1 MKLVIA
7 EKPSVAT
14 SLARVIGA
22 NNRQTGYYEGNGYL
36 VSWCIGH
43 LVELSAPERYD
54 ERYAKWRLEDLP
66 ILPNHFL
73 YEVSSDT
80 KKQYQTLKSLMERK
94 DVETL
99 VCATDAGR
107 EGELIFRLVYN
118 QCRCKKPFERL
129 WISSME
135 DTAIRKGFEKLRPG
149 REYDSLYEAALCR
162 ERADWI
168 VGMNATR
175 LFSCLYN
182 QPLSVGRVMTPTLA
196 MVVMRDA
203 QISAFRPEPYWT
215 VQIMIG
221 ELRASSRH
229 FSTKSDADSL
239 LRQCNESKEAVV
251 LQTEIKEKLEKP
263 PLLYDLT
270 SLQRDANRILGFT
283 AQQTLDNAQALY
295 EKKLVTYPRTDSR
308 YLTEDMQG
316 MLPALIS
323 KVAEKYGCTGDD
335 VHTEPVHPTSLFDSS
350 KVSDHHAIIP
360 TETMCES
367 DINSLPPGEK
377 AILQLVSVRLLCA
390 SAKDHRYSEAMVK
403 IGCGAEEF
411 TEKGKTVLVPGW
423 KAIWQHFYPDKKKE
437 DDTLSQIP
445 AEASTVNID
454 SAEVKEGKTS
464 PPKHYTEDTLLSAM
478 ETAGADEIPEE
489 AERKGLGTP
498 ATRAATIEKLVQR
511 GFMERKGDR
520 KTKHLIATDKG
531 NSLVTVMPEQIQS
544 ASMTAEWEQKLLA
557 IECGEYDPADFMDG
571 IAGMIAGLVANYEKV
586 KGAETLMS
594 RNKVIGTCPHC
605 GAEVLEKQKG
615 WFCSNRECRFIL
627 WKDNA
632 YFTKIGKRL
641 TSQIVEKL
649 LRDKRVHLKDCKSQK
664 TGKTY
669 NADLI
674 LIIEADGRPQF
685 SLEFDKPKGESD
697 GGKSR

>member
-7 EKPSVAT
+7 EKPSVAQT
-14 SLARVIGA
+14 LAKVLGA
-22 NNRQTGYYEGNGYL
+22 NKHQDGYLEGGGYL
-36 VSWCIGH
+36 VSWCVGH
-43 LVELSAPERYD
+43 LVELSPPERYD

-66 ILPNHFL
+66 ILPDPFL
-73 YEVSSDT
+73 YEVSSDK

-94 DVETL
+94 DVESL

-135 DTAIRKGFEKLRPG
+135 DTAIRKGFEKLKPG
-149 REYDSLYEAALCR
+149 REFDSLYEAALCR

-168 VGMNATR
+168 VDMNATR

-196 MVVMRDA
+196 LVVMRDA
-203 QISAFRPEPYWT
+203 KISAFRPEPFWT
-215 VQIMIG
+215 VQICVG
-221 ELRASSRH
+221 DLKASSRH
-229 FSTKSDADSL
+229 FSTKTDAESL
-239 LRQCNESKEAVV
+239 LRQCNEAKEAVV
-251 LQTEIKEKLEKP
+251 LKTEIKEKLEKP
-263 PLLYDLT
+263 SLLYDLT
-270 SLQRDANRILGFT
+270 SLQRDANRMLGFT

-308 YLTEDMQG
+308 YLTEDMQDK
-316 MLPALIS
+316 LPTLIS
-323 KVAEKYGCTGDD
+323 EVAKKFGYTGDSIC
-335 VHTEPVHPTSLFDSS
+335 TEPAHPTSLFDGS

-403 IGCGAEEF
+403 ISCGAEEF

-445 AEASTVNID
+445 AEGSTVNID
-454 SAEVKEGKTS
+454 SAELKEGKTS

-478 ETAGADEIPEE
+478 STAGADEVPED

-498 ATRAATIEKLVQR
+498 ATRAATIEKLIQR
-511 GFMERKGDR
+511 GFIERRGEK
-520 KTKHLIATDKG
+520 KTKYLIATDLG

-557 IECGEYDPADFMDG
+557 IEHGEYAASDFMYG
-571 IAGMIAGLVANYEKV
+571 IAGMIAGLVGDYEKV
-586 KGAETLMS
+586 KGADTLMS
-594 RNKVIGTCPHC
+594 GNRVVGTCPYC
-605 GAEVLEKQKG
+605 GAEVLERQKG
-615 WFCSNRECRFIL
+615 WFCSNKTCRFVL
-627 WKDNA
+627 WKDNS
-632 YFTKIGKRL
+632 YFAKIGKQP
-641 TSQIVEKL
+641 TSHIVEKL
-649 LRDKRVHLKDCKSQK
+649 LKDKRVRLKDCKSQK

-669 NADLI
+669 NADI
-674 LIIEADGRPQF
+674 LLSVEADGRPQF
-685 SLEFDKPKGESD
+685 SMEFEHQKRGE
-697 GGKSR
+697 K

>member
-7 EKPSVAT
+7 EKPSVAQT
-14 SLARVIGA
+14 LAKVLGA
-22 NNRQTGYYEGNGYL
+22 NKHQDGYLEGGGYL
-36 VSWCIGH
+36 VSWCVGH
-43 LVELSAPERYD
+43 LVELSPPERYD

-66 ILPNHFL
+66 ILPDPFL
-73 YEVSSDT
+73 YEVSSDK

-94 DVETL
+94 DVESL

-135 DTAIRKGFEKLRPG
+135 DTAIRKGFEKLKPG
-149 REYDSLYEAALCR
+149 REFDSLYEAALCR

-196 MVVMRDA
+196 LVVMRDA
-203 QISAFRPEPYWT
+203 KISAFRPEPFWT
-215 VQIMIG
+215 VQICVG
-221 ELRASSRH
+221 DLKASSRH
-229 FSTKSDADSL
+229 FSTKTDAESL
-239 LRQCNESKEAVV
+239 LRQCNEAKEAVV
-251 LQTEIKEKLEKP
+251 LKTEIKEKLEKP
-263 PLLYDLT
+263 SLLYDLT
-270 SLQRDANRILGFT
+270 SLQRDANRMLGFT

-308 YLTEDMQG
+308 YLTEDMQDK
-316 MLPALIS
+316 LPTLIS
-323 KVAEKYGCTGDD
+323 EVAKKFGYTGDSIC
-335 VHTEPVHPTSLFDSS
+335 TEPAHPTSLFDGS

-403 IGCGAEEF
+403 ISCGAEEF

-445 AEASTVNID
+445 AEGSTVNID
-454 SAEVKEGKTS
+454 SAELKEGKTS

-478 ETAGADEIPEE
+478 STAGADEVPED

-498 ATRAATIEKLVQR
+498 ATRAATIEKLIQR
-511 GFMERKGDR
+511 GFIERRGEK
-520 KTKHLIATDKG
+520 KTKYLIATDLG

-557 IECGEYDPADFMDG
+557 IEHGEYSASDFMDG
-571 IAGMIAGLVANYEKV
+571 IAGMIAGLVGDYEKV
-586 KGAETLMS
+586 KGADTLMS
-594 RNKVIGTCPHC
+594 GNRVVGTCPHC
-605 GAEVLEKQKG
+605 GAEVLERQKG
-615 WFCSNRECRFIL
+615 WFCSNKKCRLVL
-627 WKDNA
+627 WKDNS
-632 YFTKIGKRL
+632 YFAKIGKQP
-641 TSQIVEKL
+641 TSLIVEKL
-649 LRDKRVHLKDCKSQK
+649 LKDKRVRLKDCKSQK

-669 NADLI
+669 TADI
-674 LIIEADGRPQF
+674 LLSVEADGRAQF
-685 SLEFDKPKGESD
+685 SMDF
-697 GGKSR
+697 